1 MNKRL
6 LMIGAPAGGLVVA
19 AALFFFAG
27 LPGGSAEPL
36 LDENGE
42 PIVEVEE
49 PAEDQFVAVRMEGK
63 LGPHLKMADRVFTLL
78 SAVDAPRY
86 LKLEV
91 VLEFETDDEGWFELA
106 GEALEEALEAFH
118 KEMPVF
124 LIEDAITSAVSAQ
137 TVLDISTPE
146 GKNQLREEIRLAIA
160 ALLPEEH
167 IYRVLFTNFIT
178 Q

>member
-6 LMIGAPAGGLVVA
+6 LMIGAPVGGLVVA
-19 AALFFFAG
+19 AALFFFVG

-49 PAEDQFVAVRMEGK
+49 PAEDEFVAIHVEGK

-78 SAVDAPRY
+78 SAVDTPRY
-86 LKLEV
+86 LKLQV
-91 VLEFETDDEGWFELA
+91 VLEFETDDESWFELA

-118 KEMPVF
+118 EEMPVF
-124 LIEDAITSAVSAQ
+124 LIEDAITSAVSAK

-167 IYRVLFTNFIT
+167 IRRVLFTNFIT